1 LGIGLAAPKSVL
13 SFNGSADPP
22 YLLSTA
28 GMGSAGADVAF
39 YLHGHWTEFPASAQV
54 ANDEAR
60 EAARVFLAT
69 GARPGN
75 VAWEEV

>member
-1 LGIGLAAPKSVL
+1 
-13 SFNGSADPP
+13 
-22 YLLSTA
+22 
-28 GMGSAGADVAF
+28 MGSAGADVAF